1 MASSLS
7 FSTFDTNQSNNL
19 SVSKIQSQSRR
30 KNKTIKKKP
39 TKKVE
44 NFLSSINEGFNDMED
59 SDESGLANFE
69 PMGNPIITKAPDDK
83 KEENMPPQVQSDD
96 PVSVEQFETINQHEL
111 SENNYKN
118 YMNTYVPYY
127 TKTANQANLHGSKD
141 QLMKKL
147 NYMIHLLEKQ
157 EDEKTSNV
165 TEELVLYMFLGVFTI
180 FCVDSFARA
189 GKYTR

>member
-7 FSTFDTNQSNNL
+7 YSTFETNQSKNL
-19 SVSKIQSQSRR
+19 SISKIQSQNRR

-39 TKKVE
+39 SKKAE
-44 NFLSSINEGFNDMED
+44 NFLNSIQENYTDMD
-59 SDESGLANFE
+59 GDGDGLADFE
-69 PMGNPIITKAPDDK
+69 PISNPVITKAPDDK
-83 KEENMPPQVQSDD
+83 KKQDMPPAQTDEA
-96 PVSVEQFETINQHEL
+96 VSVEAFESINENDMAQ
-111 SENNYKN
+111 NNYQQ

-127 TKTANQANLHGSKD
+127 SKPSNQANLHGSKD

>member
-7 FSTFDTNQSNNL
+7 YSTFETNQSKNL
-19 SVSKIQSQSRR
+19 SISKIQSQNKR

-39 TKKVE
+39 SKKAE
-44 NFLSSINEGFNDMED
+44 NFLNSIQENYTDMD
-59 SDESGLANFE
+59 GDGDGLADFE
-69 PMGNPIITKAPDDK
+69 PISNPVITKAPDDK
-83 KEENMPPQVQSDD
+83 KKQDMPPTQTDES
-96 PVSVEQFETINQHEL
+96 VSVEAFEAINENDMAQ
-111 SENNYKN
+111 NNYQQ

-127 TKTANQANLHGSKD
+127 SKPSNQANLHGSKD

>member
-7 FSTFDTNQSNNL
+7 YSTFETNQSKNL
-19 SVSKIQSQSRR
+19 SISKIQSQNRR

-39 TKKVE
+39 SKKAE
-44 NFLSSINEGFNDMED
+44 NFLNSIQENYTDMD
-59 SDESGLANFE
+59 GDGDGLADFE
-69 PMGNPIITKAPDDK
+69 PISNPVITKAPDDK
-83 KEENMPPQVQSDD
+83 KKQDMPPTQTDEA
-96 PVSVEQFETINQHEL
+96 VSVEAFEAINENDLAQ
-111 SENNYKN
+111 NNYQQ

-127 TKTANQANLHGSKD
+127 SKPSNQANLHGSKD

>member
-44 NFLSSINEGFNDMED
+44 NFLNSINEGFNDIED
-59 SDESGLANFE
+59 SNESGLANFE

>member
-7 FSTFDTNQSNNL
+7 YSTFESNESKNL

-39 TKKVE
+39 TKKAE
-44 NFLSSINEGFNDMED
+44 KFLNSISEDFDDMD
-59 SDESGLANFE
+59 DMDDSGLANFE
-69 PMGNPIITKAPDDK
+69 PMSNPVITKAPDDK
-83 KEENMPPQVQSDD
+83 KKQKMPPKNKDD
-96 PVSVEQFETINQHEL
+96 EAVTLEQFESINENDMAQ
-111 SENNYKN
+111 NNYQQ

-127 TKTANQANLHGSKD
+127 SKPSNQANLHGSKD
-141 QLMKKL
+141 HLMKKL

-180 FCVDSFARA
+180 FVVDSFARA

>member
-7 FSTFDTNQSNNL
+7 YSTFETNQSKNL
-19 SVSKIQSQSRR
+19 SISKIQSQNRR

-39 TKKVE
+39 TKKAE
-44 NFLSSINEGFNDMED
+44 NFLNSIQENYTDMDGGDD
-59 SDESGLANFE
+59 SLADFE
-69 PMGNPIITKAPDDK
+69 PISNPVITKAPDDK
-83 KEENMPPQVQSDD
+83 KKQDMPPAQTDEA
-96 PVSVEQFETINQHEL
+96 VSVEAFEAINENDMAQ
-111 SENNYKN
+111 NNYQQ

-127 TKTANQANLHGSKD
+127 SKPSNQANLHGSKD

>member
-7 FSTFDTNQSNNL
+7 YSTFETNQSKNL
-19 SVSKIQSQSRR
+19 SISKIQSQNRR

-39 TKKVE
+39 SKKAE
-44 NFLSSINEGFNDMED
+44 NFLNSIQENYTDMDGGDD
-59 SDESGLANFE
+59 SLADFE
-69 PMGNPIITKAPDDK
+69 PISNPVITKAPDDK
-83 KEENMPPQVQSDD
+83 KKQDMPPAQTDEA
-96 PVSVEQFETINQHEL
+96 VSVEAFEAINENDMAQ
-111 SENNYKN
+111 NNYQQ
-118 YMNTYVPYY
+118 YMNTYIPYY
-127 TKTANQANLHGSKD
+127 SKPSNQANLHGSKD

>member
-7 FSTFDTNQSNNL
+7 YSTFESNQDKNL
-19 SVSKIQSQSRR
+19 SVSKIQAQTRR

-39 TKKVE
+39 TKKAE
-44 NFLSSINEGFNDMED
+44 NFLNSINENYTDMDSSED
-59 SDESGLANFE
+59 GLADFE
-69 PMGNPIITKAPDDK
+69 PMSNPIITKAPDDK
-83 KEENMPPQVQSDD
+83 KKQSMPPATDEA
-96 PVSVEQFETINQHEL
+96 VSVEAFEAINENDMA
-111 SENNYKN
+111 ENNYQQ

-127 TKTANQANLHGSKD
+127 SKPSNQANLHGSKD

>member
-7 FSTFDTNQSNNL
+7 YSTFESNQEKNL
-19 SVSKIQSQSRR
+19 SVSKIQSQTRR

-39 TKKVE
+39 TKKAE
-44 NFLSSINEGFNDMED
+44 IFLNSIQEDYTDMDGSGE
-59 SDESGLANFE
+59 GLADFE
-69 PMGNPIITKAPDDK
+69 PMSNPVITKAPDEK
-83 KEENMPPQVQSDD
+83 KDQGMPPSQSQSDEA
-96 PVSVEQFETINQHEL
+96 VSVEAFEAINENDMAQ
-111 SENNYKN
+111 NNYQQ

-127 TKTANQANLHGSKD
+127 SKPSNQANLHGSKD

>member
-7 FSTFDTNQSNNL
+7 YSTFETNQSKNL
-19 SVSKIQSQSRR
+19 SISKIQSQNRR

-39 TKKVE
+39 SKKAE
-44 NFLSSINEGFNDMED
+44 NFLNSIQENYTDMDGGDD
-59 SDESGLANFE
+59 SLADFE
-69 PMGNPIITKAPDDK
+69 PISNPVITKAPDDK
-83 KEENMPPQVQSDD
+83 KKQDMPPAQTDEA
-96 PVSVEQFETINQHEL
+96 VSVEAFESINENDMAQ
-111 SENNYKN
+111 NNYQQ

-127 TKTANQANLHGSKD
+127 SKPSNQANLHGSKD

-189 GKYTR
+189 GKYTS

>member
-7 FSTFDTNQSNNL
+7 YSTFESNESKNL

-39 TKKVE
+39 TKKAE
-44 NFLSSINEGFNDMED
+44 KFLNSISEDFDDMD
-59 SDESGLANFE
+59 DMDDSGLANFE
-69 PMGNPIITKAPDDK
+69 PMSNPVITKAPDDK
-83 KEENMPPQVQSDD
+83 KKQKMPPKNKDD
-96 PVSVEQFETINQHEL
+96 EAVTLEQFESINENDMAQ
-111 SENNYKN
+111 NNYQQ

-127 TKTANQANLHGSKD
+127 SKPQNAANLHGSKD
-141 QLMKKL
+141 ELMKKL

>member
-7 FSTFDTNQSNNL
+7 YSTFETNQSKNL
-19 SVSKIQSQSRR
+19 SISKIQSQNRR

-39 TKKVE
+39 SKKAE
-44 NFLSSINEGFNDMED
+44 NFLNSIQENYTDMDGGDD
-59 SDESGLANFE
+59 SLADFE
-69 PMGNPIITKAPDDK
+69 PISNPVITKAPDDK
-83 KEENMPPQVQSDD
+83 KKQDMPPVQTDEA
-96 PVSVEQFETINQHEL
+96 VSVEAFEAINENDMAQ
-111 SENNYKN
+111 NNYQQ

-127 TKTANQANLHGSKD
+127 SKPSNQANLHGSKD

>member
-44 NFLSSINEGFNDMED
+44 NFLNSINEGFNDMED

-180 FCVDSFARA
+180 FVVDSFARA

>member
-7 FSTFDTNQSNNL
+7 YSTFETNQSKNL
-19 SVSKIQSQSRR
+19 SISKIQSQNRR

-39 TKKVE
+39 SKKAE
-44 NFLSSINEGFNDMED
+44 NFLNSIQENYTDMDGGDD
-59 SDESGLANFE
+59 SLADFE
-69 PMGNPIITKAPDDK
+69 PISNPVITKAPDDK
-83 KEENMPPQVQSDD
+83 KKQDMPPAQTDEA
-96 PVSVEQFETINQHEL
+96 VSVEAFESINENDMAQ
-111 SENNYKN
+111 NNYQQ

-127 TKTANQANLHGSKD
+127 SKPSNQANLHGSKD

>member
-39 TKKVE
+39 TKKAE
-44 NFLSSINEGFNDMED
+44 NFLNSINEGFNDMED
-59 SDESGLANFE
+59 NDESGLANFE

-96 PVSVEQFETINQHEL
+96 PVSVEQFETINQNEL

>member
-7 FSTFDTNQSNNL
+7 YSTFETNQSKNL
-19 SVSKIQSQSRR
+19 SISKIQSQNRR

-39 TKKVE
+39 SKKAE
-44 NFLSSINEGFNDMED
+44 NFLNSIQENYTDMDGGDD
-59 SDESGLANFE
+59 SLADFE
-69 PMGNPIITKAPDDK
+69 PISNPVITKAPDDK
-83 KEENMPPQVQSDD
+83 KKQDMPPAQTDEA
-96 PVSVEQFETINQHEL
+96 VSVEAFEAINENDMAQ
-111 SENNYKN
+111 NNYQQ

-127 TKTANQANLHGSKD
+127 SKPSNQANLHGSKD

>member
-7 FSTFDTNQSNNL
+7 YSTFETNQSKNL
-19 SVSKIQSQSRR
+19 SISKIQSQNRR

-39 TKKVE
+39 SKKAE
-44 NFLSSINEGFNDMED
+44 NFLNSIQENYTDMD
-59 SDESGLANFE
+59 GDGDGLADFE
-69 PMGNPIITKAPDDK
+69 PISNPVITKAPDDK
-83 KEENMPPQVQSDD
+83 KKQDMPPVQTDEA
-96 PVSVEQFETINQHEL
+96 VSVEAFEAINENDMAQ
-111 SENNYKN
+111 NNYQQ

-127 TKTANQANLHGSKD
+127 SKPSNQANLHGSKD

>member
-44 NFLSSINEGFNDMED
+44 NFLNSINEGFNDMED

>member
-7 FSTFDTNQSNNL
+7 YSTFESNQSKNL

-39 TKKVE
+39 TKKAE
-44 NFLSSINEGFNDMED
+44 NFLNSINDDLNDIED
-59 SDESGLANFE
+59 SESGLADFI
-69 PMGNPIITKAPDDK
+69 PISNPVITKAPNEK
-83 KEENMPPQVQSDD
+83 KMLTMPPKTDEA
-96 PVSVEQFETINQHEL
+96 VSVEAFQAINENDMAQ
-111 SENNYKN
+111 NNYQQ

-127 TKTANQANLHGSKD
+127 SKPANQANLHGSKD

>member
-1 MASSLS
+1 MSSSLS

-39 TKKVE
+39 TKKAE
-44 NFLSSINEGFNDMED
+44 NFLNSIEEGFNDMD
-59 SDESGLANFE
+59 DNDDTGLANFE
-69 PMGNPIITKAPDDK
+69 PISNPIITKAPDEK
-83 KEENMPPQVQSDD
+83 KEQNMSPRTDD
-96 PVSVEQFETINQHEL
+96 AVSVEQFESINQNDL
-111 SENNYKN
+111 DENNYKN

>member
-7 FSTFDTNQSNNL
+7 YSTFETNQSKNL
-19 SVSKIQSQSRR
+19 SISKIQSQNRR

-39 TKKVE
+39 SKKAE
-44 NFLSSINEGFNDMED
+44 NFLNSIQENYTDMD
-59 SDESGLANFE
+59 GNGDCLADFE
-69 PMGNPIITKAPDDK
+69 PISNPVITKAPDDK
-83 KEENMPPQVQSDD
+83 KKQDMPPSQTDES
-96 PVSVEQFETINQHEL
+96 VSVEAFEAINENDMAQ
-111 SENNYKN
+111 NNYQQ

-127 TKTANQANLHGSKD
+127 SKPSNQANLHGSKD

>member
-7 FSTFDTNQSNNL
+7 YSTFETNQSKNL
-19 SVSKIQSQSRR
+19 SISKIQSQNRR

-39 TKKVE
+39 TKKAE
-44 NFLSSINEGFNDMED
+44 NFLNSIQENYTDMDGNDD
-59 SDESGLANFE
+59 GLADFE
-69 PMGNPIITKAPDDK
+69 PISNPVITKAPDDK
-83 KEENMPPQVQSDD
+83 KKQDMPPAQTDEA
-96 PVSVEQFETINQHEL
+96 VSVEAFEAINENDMAQ
-111 SENNYKN
+111 NNYQQ

-127 TKTANQANLHGSKD
+127 SKPSNQANLHGSKD

>member
-7 FSTFDTNQSNNL
+7 YSTFETNQSKNL
-19 SVSKIQSQSRR
+19 SISKIQSQNKR

-39 TKKVE
+39 SKKAE
-44 NFLSSINEGFNDMED
+44 NFLNSIQENYTDMD
-59 SDESGLANFE
+59 GNGDCLADFE
-69 PMGNPIITKAPDDK
+69 PISNPVITKAPDDK
-83 KEENMPPQVQSDD
+83 KKQDMPPAQTDEA
-96 PVSVEQFETINQHEL
+96 VSVEAFESINENDMAQ
-111 SENNYKN
+111 NNYQQ

-127 TKTANQANLHGSKD
+127 SKPSNQANLHGSKD

>member
-7 FSTFDTNQSNNL
+7 YSTFETNQSKNL
-19 SVSKIQSQSRR
+19 SISKIQSQNRR

-39 TKKVE
+39 SKKAE
-44 NFLSSINEGFNDMED
+44 NFLNSIQENYTDMDGGDD
-59 SDESGLANFE
+59 SLADFE
-69 PMGNPIITKAPDDK
+69 PISNPVITKAPDDK
-83 KEENMPPQVQSDD
+83 KKQDMPPAQTDEA
-96 PVSVEQFETINQHEL
+96 VSVEAFEAINENDLAQ
-111 SENNYKN
+111 NNYQQ

-127 TKTANQANLHGSKD
+127 SKPSNQANLHGSKD

>member
-7 FSTFDTNQSNNL
+7 YSTFETNQSKNL
-19 SVSKIQSQSRR
+19 SISKIQSQNRR

-39 TKKVE
+39 SKKAE
-44 NFLSSINEGFNDMED
+44 NFLNSIQENYTDMD
-59 SDESGLANFE
+59 GDGDGLADFE
-69 PMGNPIITKAPDDK
+69 PISNPVITKAPDDK
-83 KEENMPPQVQSDD
+83 KKQDMPPAQTDEA
-96 PVSVEQFETINQHEL
+96 VSVEAFEAINENDLAQ
-111 SENNYKN
+111 NNYQQ

-127 TKTANQANLHGSKD
+127 SKPSNQANLHGSKD

>member
-7 FSTFDTNQSNNL
+7 YSTFETNQSKNL
-19 SVSKIQSQSRR
+19 SISKIQSQNRR

-39 TKKVE
+39 SKKAE
-44 NFLSSINEGFNDMED
+44 NFLNSIQENYTDMD
-59 SDESGLANFE
+59 GNGDCLADFE
-69 PMGNPIITKAPDDK
+69 PISNPVITKAPDDK
-83 KEENMPPQVQSDD
+83 KKQDMPPAQTDEA
-96 PVSVEQFETINQHEL
+96 VSVEAFEAINENDLAQ
-111 SENNYKN
+111 NNYQQ

-127 TKTANQANLHGSKD
+127 SKPSNQANLHGSKD

>member
-7 FSTFDTNQSNNL
+7 YSTFETNQSKNL
-19 SVSKIQSQSRR
+19 SISKIQSQNKR

-39 TKKVE
+39 SKKAE
-44 NFLSSINEGFNDMED
+44 NFLNSIQENYTDMD
-59 SDESGLANFE
+59 GDGDGLADFE
-69 PMGNPIITKAPDDK
+69 PISNPVITKAPDDK
-83 KEENMPPQVQSDD
+83 KKQDMPPAQTDEA
-96 PVSVEQFETINQHEL
+96 VSVEAFESINENDMAQ
-111 SENNYKN
+111 NNYQQ

-127 TKTANQANLHGSKD
+127 SKPSNQANLHGSKD

>member
-44 NFLSSINEGFNDMED
+44 NFLNSINEGFNDIED
-59 SDESGLANFE
+59 SNESGLANFE

-83 KEENMPPQVQSDD
+83 KEESMPPQVQSDD

>member
-7 FSTFDTNQSNNL
+7 YSTFESNQSKNL
-19 SVSKIQSQSRR
+19 SVSKIQSQSKR

-39 TKKVE
+39 SKKAE
-44 NFLSSINEGFNDMED
+44 NFLNSIQEEYTDMNGNGD
-59 SDESGLANFE
+59 GLADFE
-69 PMGNPIITKAPDDK
+69 PMTNPVITKAPDEK
-83 KEENMPPQVQSDD
+83 KEQGMPPAHSDEA
-96 PVSVEQFETINQHEL
+96 VSVEAFEAINENDMA
-111 SENNYKN
+111 ENNYQQ

-127 TKTANQANLHGSKD
+127 SKPANQANLHGSKD
-141 QLMKKL
+141 HLMKKL

>member
-7 FSTFDTNQSNNL
+7 YSTFESNQSKNL

-39 TKKVE
+39 SKKAE
-44 NFLSSINEGFNDMED
+44 NILNSMQEDYTDMD
-59 SDESGLANFE
+59 GNGDGLADFE
-69 PMGNPIITKAPDDK
+69 PMTNPVITKAPDEK
-83 KEENMPPQVQSDD
+83 KEQDMPPAQSDEA
-96 PVSVEQFETINQHEL
+96 VSVEAFEAINENDMAQ
-111 SENNYKN
+111 NNYQQ

-127 TKTANQANLHGSKD
+127 SKPSNQANLHGSKD

>member
-7 FSTFDTNQSNNL
+7 YSTFETNQSKNL
-19 SVSKIQSQSRR
+19 SISKIQSQNKR

-39 TKKVE
+39 SKKAE
-44 NFLSSINEGFNDMED
+44 NFLNSIQENYTDMDGGDD
-59 SDESGLANFE
+59 SLADFE
-69 PMGNPIITKAPDDK
+69 PISNPVITKAPDDK
-83 KEENMPPQVQSDD
+83 KKQDMPPAQTDEA
-96 PVSVEQFETINQHEL
+96 VSVEAFEAINENDLAQ
-111 SENNYKN
+111 NNYQQ

-127 TKTANQANLHGSKD
+127 SKPSNQANLHGSKD

>member
-7 FSTFDTNQSNNL
+7 YSTFETNQSKNL
-19 SVSKIQSQSRR
+19 SISKIQSQNRR

-39 TKKVE
+39 SKKAE
-44 NFLSSINEGFNDMED
+44 NFLNSIQENYTDMDGNDD
-59 SDESGLANFE
+59 GLADFE
-69 PMGNPIITKAPDDK
+69 PISNPVITKAPDDK
-83 KEENMPPQVQSDD
+83 KKQDMPPAQTDEA
-96 PVSVEQFETINQHEL
+96 VSVEAFEAINENDMAQ
-111 SENNYKN
+111 NNYQQ

-127 TKTANQANLHGSKD
+127 SKPSNQANLHGSKD

>member
-7 FSTFDTNQSNNL
+7 YSTFETNQSKNL
-19 SVSKIQSQSRR
+19 SISKIQSQNRR

-39 TKKVE
+39 SKKAE
-44 NFLSSINEGFNDMED
+44 NFLNSIQENYTDMD
-59 SDESGLANFE
+59 GNGDGLADFE
-69 PMGNPIITKAPDDK
+69 PISNPVITKAPDDK
-83 KEENMPPQVQSDD
+83 KKQDMPPIQTDEA
-96 PVSVEQFETINQHEL
+96 VSVEAFEAINENDLAQ
-111 SENNYKN
+111 NNYQQ

-127 TKTANQANLHGSKD
+127 SKPSNQANVHGSKD

>member
-44 NFLSSINEGFNDMED
+44 NFLNSINEGFNDMED
-59 SDESGLANFE
+59 NDESGLANFE